1 MTELASA
8 AYVGRVVHNRLRPR
22 KHAFAYRVFTLLL
35 DVDEIDQ
42 IARQSRLFSRTR
54 WNVFSFYDR
63 DYAAGDGERVGDH
76 VRRVLTEAGLGAC
89 GARVTLLSYP
99 RIFGTVFNPLS
110 VYFCHDANG
119 RLGAVIYEV
128 SNTFRERKAYVI
140 PVADAAE
147 GDRLEQRCAKELY
160 VSPFTAAEGHYAFHI
175 QPPSA
180 RVMVGVDLC
189 DADGPLLKTYFAGER
204 APLTDG
210 VLARLAVSHPMM
222 TAKVVGG
229 IHLEAFRLWLKGV
242 PLVTRHVSP
251 AYSFTVVTSHAGD
264 ASHA

>member
-1 MTELASA
+1 MTELTSA

-35 DVDEIDQ
+35 DVDEIDR
-42 IARQSRLFSRTR
+42 IASRSRLFSRTR

-76 VRRVLTEAGLGAC
+76 VRRVLSEAGLAGC
-89 GARVTLLSYP
+89 GAQVTLLSYP
-99 RIFGTVFNPLS
+99 RLFGTVFNPLS
-110 VYFCHDANG
+110 VYFCRDSDH

-140 PVADAAE
+140 PVTDDVD
-147 GDRLEQRCAKELY
+147 GGRLEQRCAKELY
-160 VSPFTAAEGHYAFHI
+160 VSPFTAADGHYAFHI
-175 QPPSA
+175 QPPGA

-189 DADGPLLKTYFAGER
+189 DTVGPVLKTYFAGQR

-210 VLARLAVSHPMM
+210 LLARLAFSHPMM

-229 IHLEAFRLWLKGV
+229 IHLEALRLWLKGV

-251 AYSFTVVTSHAGD
+251 AYSFTVVTPHAGD